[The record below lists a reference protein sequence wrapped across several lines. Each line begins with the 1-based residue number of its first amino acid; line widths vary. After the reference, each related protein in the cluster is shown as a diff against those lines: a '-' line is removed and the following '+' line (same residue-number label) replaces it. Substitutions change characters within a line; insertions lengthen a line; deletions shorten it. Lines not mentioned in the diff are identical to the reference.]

1 MSNYGVIAKG
11 EYLHKQS
18 NEFLHVDRY
27 LILRRKAKRYLLL
40 DFENL
45 HTETLS
51 GMTLQIDQLDARGHS
66 LGFINVEFNAL
77 NFPKGK
83 FILKEK
89 IKVHGACL
97 DFKVKILRAE
107 YGECVYHLG
116 DNNTFATLEK
126 KKINKPIDRK
136 TAEKEVGK
144 EGYACEA
151 RQFKTPVFIGVFAL
165 ILAIVCFAAIF
176 LHLASFGKH
185 EDTFFISNL
194 EYAFVSDDKTEEDGV
209 YVIGSVGLGGQDIV
223 VPSTVEGYPVK
234 WIETGA
240 FDGNSKIKTLTVNGD
255 VKINGGAFKNCKNLN
270 TVTLNGVSLVGV
282 GAFAECKKL
291 ETFTANR
298 LTTLSDKAFENCVSL
313 SNVQIKDVNT
323 ANVLTINGHPFIGC
337 EDVNT
342 LTIDQFVNYGDV
354 NEFFVG
360 ITSVN
365 ELFLKNYDYSEYDTD
380 KTPERALMELFEIA
394 EPVEDN
400 GADDGEDNGD
410 DGADNGTDGGADVT
424 PLKVSPR
431 EQISEDISISKVTID
446 YMDYIPKAFARDLK
460 TSLSSFTVGHLKEET
475 VGDQAFLDC
484 AFLSEVNFPVK
495 ITAIGAE
502 AFKSTAITTFDAS
515 VLSTIGV
522 SAFENCTSLSSVTTA
537 STTPLTIIAENA
549 FKDCTALSSFGVP
562 SGVLDIEKAAFKSS
576 GLTKIEFYENCAITA
591 IKESVFENCE
601 KLTEIT
607 IPSEVA
613 IIGTS
618 AFGGCSVLAKVV
630 FPEKLS
636 SIGVGSFM
644 GCVAMETFNL
654 PAQLLSIGAYAFSGC
669 SKLTAFT
676 VPDSVISL
684 GAGAFNQCNLESIT
698 LPFIGSAAENAT
710 YKNIGYAF
718 AEAEIDGTSVTYK
731 TDNSLVPESLKTI
744 TLTKGIEVPSS
755 AFKDCKYVTT
765 FNLPTTVKK
774 IQSSAF
780 EGCAAIRTIVLPDGL
795 VEILDLAF
803 KSCVNLRTIT
813 LTSSITAID
822 QTAFDDCFRLF
833 EIVDACQ
840 AEIIKGFGVAKY
852 ALAVYD
858 GKTDYQAMPKVEVGG
873 FVLAKTLDTEKWYVI
888 DHSVTGDI
896 VLPDNPE
903 DYTYNL
909 PYKYFYNDET
919 ITSVVLSN
927 EIVWLGDNQFAD
939 NTALKSAV
947 FVAGSNKINI
957 GSGTFAGCDALET
970 LDIVGRELESCSFT
984 TDTIRNCTSL
994 KNIALPSGM
1003 TEITEGFFRDNTKL
1017 ENIELAS
1024 TIKTV
1029 ENNAFNGCVALKTAV
1044 LHGAETIG
1052 ENAFSGCN
1060 ALTSI
1065 DMPCVETIGVGAF
1078 NGCLALTSVNLNIV
1092 TEIKENTFSGCGALT
1107 TVSAY
1112 NLSQIQESAF
1122 SGCISLVNFYGNKLS
1137 SIADNAFNGCKALSN
1152 INLSSVITI
1161 GSYAFNE
1168 CASLG
1173 NVYLENIESI
1183 GERAFANCSSLGDV
1197 TLPSYLDYV
1206 GTYAFSGAFKQG
1218 ITVDMRSASIDTIP
1232 QGLFENARISVV
1244 KLPTIITEISLDAFK
1259 GCSSLYSINWSNL
1272 YNLSTIGSYAFSGS
1286 GLYSVSLPSSLT
1298 SLGFNVF
1305 SGCTSL
1311 TSVSLV
1317 SSISSIPY
1325 QAFSG
1330 CTSLEDI
1337 SIPSNV
1343 TNISQGAFNGCSS
1356 LSSVTFSNGTK
1367 NLAIADA
1374 YSTSEY
1380 VFGGTAI
1387 TSFNTN
1393 NRVSYIGSNAF
1404 YDVTTLGTV
1413 NLSGVTSL
1421 GSYVFSGCTS
1431 LYSVILGSNIKTIP
1445 SGAFNGCTS
1454 LPAINLYNVTT
1465 IDTYAFSGCS
1475 GLEDVTFGSGVTIYS
1490 NAFVDCV
1497 GLTELEIHYAY
1508 TINENAFSGCT
1519 NLIEVDLTG
1528 TDYVDAAFNGCTSL
1542 KTLDL
1547 SNVTTVYESAF
1558 KDMTSIEE
1566 VNLSGASTI
1575 QSHAFYGC
1583 EKLSDLTLTNVTSI
1597 GSSAFNNCTSLT
1609 ELTLPSNGTIGASA
1623 FANCSALK
1631 YVVLPYG
1638 LTSNKINSTSF
1649 SNCYNLREV
1658 CELTSS
1664 SLTLGST
1671 SSFGNVGYYAVKVY
1685 TSSNPTR
1692 LKDGTTSDGFVCLY
1706 NTNECFIVGYTGNA
1720 TTLKFNTAIT
1730 VGGRTYNN
1738 YKIASFAFRD
1748 RYDIKTLYVEDNVT
1762 SVGINAF
1769 PSVTKLVLDTGVTV
1783 KSNSFGSNYKYVYY
1797 RGSSSC
1803 PYIESVYDTYYY
1815 VDCVHTY
1822 GKWTEGTNGE
1832 IITTPA
1838 YATTTVNPT
1847 CTENGYERSYCPK
1860 CDYEYSKTTLYATGH
1875 NYYNHLCRVCNHV
1888 EGYNLYSYNYNS
1900 YNNILTFSADGFEWG
1915 NTSSIKSTITEKGST
1930 ASITIRASVDI
1941 DISFYVY
1948 ATYRGADNTLK
1959 IQKSGESTT
1968 SITSNTTKNYTL
1980 NAGQTLTITYT
1991 IGEDSTATNP
2001 YVYLSSIYV
2010 SNP

>member
-194 EYAFVSDDKTEEDGV
+194 EYAFISDDKTEEDGV

-400 GADDGEDNGD
+400 GADGGEDNGD
-410 DGADNGTDGGADVT
+410 DGADNGTDGGAGVT

-495 ITAIGAE
+495 ITAISAE

-669 SKLTAFT
+669 SKLTTFT
-676 VPDSVISL
+676 VPDSVTSL

-698 LPFIGSAAENAT
+698 LPFIGSATENAT

-840 AEIIKGFGVAKY
+840 AEIIKGSGIAMY

-903 DYTYNL
+903 DDTYNL

-927 EIVWLGDNQFAD
+927 EIVLLGDNQFAD

-957 GSGTFAGCDALET
+957 GNETFAGCDALET

-994 KNIALPSGM
+994 KNIALPLGM
-1003 TEITEGFFRDNTKL
+1003 TEIGEGFFRDNTKL

-1065 DMPCVETIGVGAF
+1065 DMPCVKTIGSGAF
-1078 NGCLALTSVNLNIV
+1078 NGCKALTSVSLNTV
-1092 TEIKENTFSGCGALT
+1092 TEIKENTFSGCGTLT

-1112 NLSQIQESAF
+1112 NLNQIQESAF
-1122 SGCISLVNFYGNKLS
+1122 SGCISLVNFYGNNLS

-1152 INLSSVITI
+1152 INLSSVRTI

-1173 NVYLENIESI
+1173 SIDLNSVESI
-1183 GERAFANCSSLGDV
+1183 GEKAFYKCSSLGSID
-1197 TLPSYLDYV
+1197 LPSSLTIIGDQAFS
-1206 GTYAFSGAFKQG
+1206 YAFNQGA
-1218 ITVDMRSASIDTIP
+1218 TVDMSSVSIGIIP
-1232 QGLFENARISVV
+1232 QGLFANGMVGYVYLSSSVKTIS
-1244 KLPTIITEISLDAFK
+1244 SSAYS
-1259 GCSSLYSINWSNL
+1259 GCSSLYGINWSSLNS
-1272 YNLSTIGSYAFSGS
+1272 LSTIGSYAFSGS
-1286 GLYSVSLPSSLT
+1286 GLYSVSLPSTLT
-1298 SLGFNVF
+1298 SLGSNAF

-1311 TSVSLV
+1311 TSVSLG
-1317 SSISSIPY
+1317 SSIGSIPY
-1325 QAFSG
+1325 Q
-1330 CTSLEDI
+1330 
-1337 SIPSNV
+1337 
-1343 TNISQGAFNGCSS
+1343 
-1356 LSSVTFSNGTK
+1356 
-1367 NLAIADA
+1367 
-1374 YSTSEY
+1374 
-1380 VFGGTAI
+1380 
-1387 TSFNTN
+1387 
-1393 NRVSYIGSNAF
+1393 
-1404 YDVTTLGTV
+1404 
-1413 NLSGVTSL
+1413 
-1421 GSYVFSGCTS
+1421 
-1431 LYSVILGSNIKTIP
+1431 
-1445 SGAFNGCTS
+1445 AFNGCTS
-1454 LPAINLYNVTT
+1454 LSIINLSNVTT

-1490 NAFVDCV
+1490 NAFSGCSGLEDVTFGSDVTIYSNAFVDCV
-1497 GLTELEIHYAY
+1497 GLTELEIHNAS
-1508 TINENAFSGCT
+1508 TINDNAFSGCN

-1528 TDYVDAAFNGCTSL
+1528 TDKLYAAFNGCTSL
-1542 KTLDL
+1542 KVLIL

-1566 VNLSGASTI
+1566 VDLSGAGTI
-1575 QSHAFYGC
+1575 QSQAFYGCKGLTKLSVSGQIESQAFYGC
-1583 EKLSDLTLTNVTSI
+1583 EKLSDLTLTDVTSI
-1597 GSSAFNNCTSLT
+1597 GDSAFKNCTSLT
-1609 ELTLPSNGTIGASA
+1609 EFTLPSNGTIGASA

-1649 SNCYNLREV
+1649 INCYNLREV
-1658 CELTSS
+1658 CNLTGS

-1685 TSSNPTR
+1685 TTSNHTR
-1692 LKDGTTSDGFVCLY
+1692 LNDGTTSDGFVCLY
-1706 NTNECFIVGYTGNA
+1706 NTNECFIVGYIGNA
-1720 TTLKFNTAIT
+1720 TTLKFNSAIT
-1730 VGGRTYNN
+1730 VGGKSYNN
-1738 YKIASFAFRD
+1738 YKIASFAFRNC
-1748 RYDIKTLYVEDNVT
+1748 YDIKTLYVEDNVT

-1769 PSVTKLVLDTGVTV
+1769 PSVNKLVLGAGVDV
-1783 KSNSFGSNYKYVYY
+1783 KSNSFGFYDKYVYY
-1797 RGSSSC
+1797 RDSSSSK
-1803 PYIESVYDTYYY
+1803 PSISNVGMWYYK
-1815 VDCVHTY
+1815 VDCVH
-1822 GKWTEGTNGE
+1822 GSNQWTEGSNGE

-1875 NYYNHLCRVCNHV
+1875 NYYNHLCRVCNHM
-1888 EGYNLYSYNYNS
+1888 EGFNLYSYDYNS

-1915 NTSSIKSTITEKGST
+1915 NTSSIKSTITEKDST
-1930 ASITIRASVDI
+1930 ATITITANRNLK
-1941 DISFYVY
+1941 ISFNVN
-1948 ATYRGADNTLK
+1948 ATYRGADNTLTVK
-1959 IQKSGESTT
+1959 KSGTAATTITGYTTES
-1968 SITSNTTKNYTL
+1968 YTL

-2001 YVYLSSIYV
+2001 YVYLNSIYV

>member
-126 KKINKPIDRK
+126 KKVNKPIDRK

-185 EDTFFISNL
+185 EDSFFISNL

-270 TVTLNGVSLVGV
+270 TVTLSGVSLVGV

-400 GADDGEDNGD
+400 GADEGEDNGD
-410 DGADNGTDGGADVT
+410 DGADNGTDGGAGVT

-669 SKLTAFT
+669 SKLTTFT

-698 LPFIGSAAENAT
+698 LPFIGGAAENAT

-957 GSGTFAGCDALET
+957 GNGTFAGCDALIT

-984 TDTIRNCTSL
+984 TDTISDCTSL

-1017 ENIELAS
+1017 ENIELAY

-1044 LHGAETIG
+1044 LHGAET
-1052 ENAFSGCN
+1052 
-1060 ALTSI
+1060 
-1065 DMPCVETIGVGAF
+1065 MR
-1078 NGCLALTSVNLNIV
+1078 LA
-1092 TEIKENTFSGCGALT
+1092 
-1107 TVSAY
+1107 
-1112 NLSQIQESAF
+1112 
-1122 SGCISLVNFYGNKLS
+1122 
-1137 SIADNAFNGCKALSN
+1137 
-1152 INLSSVITI
+1152 
-1161 GSYAFNE
+1161 
-1168 CASLG
+1168 
-1173 NVYLENIESI
+1173 
-1183 GERAFANCSSLGDV
+1183 
-1197 TLPSYLDYV
+1197 
-1206 GTYAFSGAFKQG
+1206 
-1218 ITVDMRSASIDTIP
+1218 
-1232 QGLFENARISVV
+1232 
-1244 KLPTIITEISLDAFK
+1244 
-1259 GCSSLYSINWSNL
+1259 
-1272 YNLSTIGSYAFSGS
+1272 
-1286 GLYSVSLPSSLT
+1286 
-1298 SLGFNVF
+1298 
-1305 SGCTSL
+1305 
-1311 TSVSLV
+1311 
-1317 SSISSIPY
+1317 
-1325 QAFSG
+1325 
-1330 CTSLEDI
+1330 
-1337 SIPSNV
+1337 
-1343 TNISQGAFNGCSS
+1343 
-1356 LSSVTFSNGTK
+1356 
-1367 NLAIADA
+1367 
-1374 YSTSEY
+1374 
-1380 VFGGTAI
+1380 
-1387 TSFNTN
+1387 
-1393 NRVSYIGSNAF
+1393 
-1404 YDVTTLGTV
+1404 
-1413 NLSGVTSL
+1413 
-1421 GSYVFSGCTS
+1421 
-1431 LYSVILGSNIKTIP
+1431 
-1445 SGAFNGCTS
+1445 
-1454 LPAINLYNVTT
+1454 
-1465 IDTYAFSGCS
+1465 
-1475 GLEDVTFGSGVTIYS
+1475 
-1490 NAFVDCV
+1490 
-1497 GLTELEIHYAY
+1497 
-1508 TINENAFSGCT
+1508 
-1519 NLIEVDLTG
+1519 
-1528 TDYVDAAFNGCTSL
+1528 
-1542 KTLDL
+1542 
-1547 SNVTTVYESAF
+1547 
-1558 KDMTSIEE
+1558 
-1566 VNLSGASTI
+1566 
-1575 QSHAFYGC
+1575 
-1583 EKLSDLTLTNVTSI
+1583 
-1597 GSSAFNNCTSLT
+1597 
-1609 ELTLPSNGTIGASA
+1609 
-1623 FANCSALK
+1623 
-1631 YVVLPYG
+1631 
-1638 LTSNKINSTSF
+1638 
-1649 SNCYNLREV
+1649 
-1658 CELTSS
+1658 
-1664 SLTLGST
+1664 
-1671 SSFGNVGYYAVKVY
+1671 AVM
-1685 TSSNPTR
+1685 
-1692 LKDGTTSDGFVCLY
+1692 L
-1706 NTNECFIVGYTGNA
+1706 
-1720 TTLKFNTAIT
+1720 
-1730 VGGRTYNN
+1730 
-1738 YKIASFAFRD
+1738 
-1748 RYDIKTLYVEDNVT
+1748 
-1762 SVGINAF
+1762 
-1769 PSVTKLVLDTGVTV
+1769 
-1783 KSNSFGSNYKYVYY
+1783 
-1797 RGSSSC
+1797 
-1803 PYIESVYDTYYY
+1803 
-1815 VDCVHTY
+1815 
-1822 GKWTEGTNGE
+1822 
-1832 IITTPA
+1832 
-1838 YATTTVNPT
+1838 
-1847 CTENGYERSYCPK
+1847 
-1860 CDYEYSKTTLYATGH
+1860 
-1875 NYYNHLCRVCNHV
+1875 
-1888 EGYNLYSYNYNS
+1888 
-1900 YNNILTFSADGFEWG
+1900 
-1915 NTSSIKSTITEKGST
+1915 
-1930 ASITIRASVDI
+1930 
-1941 DISFYVY
+1941 
-1948 ATYRGADNTLK
+1948 
-1959 IQKSGESTT
+1959 
-1968 SITSNTTKNYTL
+1968 
-1980 NAGQTLTITYT
+1980 
-1991 IGEDSTATNP
+1991 
-2001 YVYLSSIYV
+2001 
-2010 SNP
+2010 